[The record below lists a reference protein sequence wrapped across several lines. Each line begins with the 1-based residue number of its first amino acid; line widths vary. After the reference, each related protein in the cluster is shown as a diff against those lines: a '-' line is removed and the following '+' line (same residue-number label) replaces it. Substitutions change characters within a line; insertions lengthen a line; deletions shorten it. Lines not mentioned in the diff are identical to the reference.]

1 MMIKVKDTLGII
13 SMIIFVITL
22 SIAVTVWFIPLYQ
35 ITIQTQ
41 NIPESLGLTYDKLMD
56 NYYALLQYLHFPWIQ
71 ELNLPDFISSENGLL
86 HFYEVKLLFYLNY
99 SVLLI
104 AFVSTFFYL
113 KFVKRTGR
121 IWVLIKPFFFASL
134 IPPVLLL
141 FLAVNFDSM
150 FVSFHHIFFN
160 NDAWIFNP
168 ATDPIINALP
178 QDFFMYCFIL
188 FFILIETSFIL
199 GYQISKRK
207 AFKTS
212 K

>member
-1 MMIKVKDTLGII
+1 MIKVKDTLGII

-22 SIAVTVWFIPLYQ
+22 SIAVTISFIPLYQ

-134 IPPVLLL
+134 IPPVLLF

-150 FVSFHHIFFN
+150 FVSFHQIFFN

>member
-22 SIAVTVWFIPLYQ
+22 SIAVTIWFIPLYQ

-56 NYYALLQYLHFPWIQ
+56 NYYALLQSLHFPWIQ

-86 HFYEVKLLFYLNY
+86 HFFEVKLLFYLNY

-134 IPPVLLL
+134 IPPVLLF

-150 FVSFHHIFFN
+150 FVSFHQIFFN

>member
-150 FVSFHHIFFN
+150 FVSFHQIFFN

-212 K
+212 E

>member
-22 SIAVTVWFIPLYQ
+22 SIAVTIWFIPLYQ

-113 KFVKRTGR
+113 KFVKKTGR

-134 IPPVLLL
+134 IPPVLLF

-150 FVSFHHIFFN
+150 FVSFHQIFFN

>member
-1 MMIKVKDTLGII
+1 MIKVKDTLGII

-22 SIAVTVWFIPLYQ
+22 SIAVTIWFIPLYQ

-86 HFYEVKLLFYLNY
+86 HFFEVKLLFYLNY

-134 IPPVLLL
+134 IPPVLLF

-150 FVSFHHIFFN
+150 FVSFHQIFFN

>member
-99 SVLLI
+99 SMLLI

-134 IPPVLLL
+134 IPPVLLF

-150 FVSFHHIFFN
+150 FVSFHQIFFN

>member
-1 MMIKVKDTLGII
+1 MIKVKDTLGII

-22 SIAVTVWFIPLYQ
+22 SIAVTIWFIPLYQ

-150 FVSFHHIFFN
+150 FVSFHQIFFN

>member
-22 SIAVTVWFIPLYQ
+22 SIAVTIWFIPLYQ

-134 IPPVLLL
+134 IPPVLLF

-150 FVSFHHIFFN
+150 FVSFHQIFFN